1 MEFRSDRELTLK
13 NVKFLRAI
21 REVNKE
27 LKNIITNKD
36 QHCKLC
42 KVMNLSQRKFNENFQ
57 FHQEIETVEVN
68 DVTHSINL
76 IPQDLIDMGKITI
89 CHECEKDTG

>member
-1 MEFRSDRELTLK
+1 MEFRSDRELTIK

-42 KVMNLSQRKFNENFQ
+42 KVMNLSQRKFNENF
-57 FHQEIETVEVN
+57 
-68 DVTHSINL
+68 
-76 IPQDLIDMGKITI
+76 
-89 CHECEKDTG
+89 